1 MRGKAL
7 SKGGFLFLASLC
19 GAMVSTLSGQAVQ
32 AATEGMAVKK
42 RIAVMRFESTDKFGG
57 GDVGEGLSAM
67 LSNELTQTEK
77 FVIVER
83 AALSDILGEQQ
94 LGSKGLATAESAA
107 SGGKLLGAQILVRGT
122 VTDFEE
128 AKQGGGAQLS
138 VAGGNLPIGG
148 LLGKGG
154 STAHVAIDLRL
165 IDAVTGEVIDSH
177 RAEAEAKASS
187 THFALQH
194 VKTGVG
200 FGTEQFNKTPLGKAA
215 LQAIQESVAYIV
227 RRTESIPWTG
237 RISEVAD
244 GGKIYVNAGEDV
256 GLKPG
261 DHLDIFVV
269 TKEIKDPDTG
279 EILGVEEHRLGA
291 LKIESAKPR
300 FSVGTLQ
307 EGPAPKAGDTVR
319 IRSN

>member
-1 MRGKAL
+1 MEPNTFK
-7 SKGGFLFLASLC
+7 KGGFLVLASLC
-19 GAMVSTLSGQAVQ
+19 AVMVTLSEGFAR

-67 LSNELTQTEK
+67 LSNELTKTEK
-77 FVIVER
+77 FMVVER

-94 LGSKGLATAESAA
+94 LGNKGLATVESAA
-107 SGGKLLGAQILVRGT
+107 GSGKLMGAQILIRGT
-122 VTDFEE
+122 VSDFEA

-138 VAGGNLPIGG
+138 IGGGNLPIGG

-165 IDAVTGEVIDSH
+165 IDATTGEVIDSY

-215 LQAIQESVAYIV
+215 LEAIREAVAHIV

-237 RISEVAD
+237 RISEVTET
-244 GGKIYVNAGEDV
+244 GKVYVNAGEDV

-261 DHLDIFVV
+261 DQLEIFVV
-269 TKEIKDPDTG
+269 TKEVKDPDTG
-279 EILGVEEHRLGA
+279 ETLGVEEHRLGA
-291 LKIESAKPR
+291 LKIESARPR
-300 FSVGTLQ
+300 FSIGTLQ
-307 EGPAPKAGDTVR
+307 EGPVPKAGDIVR
-319 IRSN
+319 IRTSA